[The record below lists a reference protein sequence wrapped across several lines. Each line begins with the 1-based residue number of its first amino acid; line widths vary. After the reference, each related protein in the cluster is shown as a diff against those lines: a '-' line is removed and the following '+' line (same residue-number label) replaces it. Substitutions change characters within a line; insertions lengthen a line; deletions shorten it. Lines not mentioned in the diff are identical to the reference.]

1 VVLLASDMFLVKL
14 CLTEE
19 KKSHKQRLHENYNQK
34 LLCRY
39 KMNLRDVALS
49 VEHTAS
55 PGMCALEEAGMEAV
69 LLLHREKFVQTK
81 GCMEITVNSFYVG
94 TQ

>member
-14 CLTEE
+14 CLTVE

-69 LLLHREKFVQTK
+69 LLLHRE
-81 GCMEITVNSFYVG
+81 NSYK
-94 TQ
+94 QKDAWKLQ

>member
-1 VVLLASDMFLVKL
+1 MFLVKL
-14 CLTEE
+14 CLTVE

-69 LLLHREKFVQTK
+69 LLLHRE
-81 GCMEITVNSFYVG
+81 NSYK
-94 TQ
+94 QKDAWKLQ